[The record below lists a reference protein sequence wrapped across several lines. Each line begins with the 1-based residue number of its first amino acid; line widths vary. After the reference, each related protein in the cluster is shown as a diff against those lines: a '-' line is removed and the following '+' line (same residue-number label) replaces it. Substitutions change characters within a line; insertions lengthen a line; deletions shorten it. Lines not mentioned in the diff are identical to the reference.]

1 MWNLHCE
8 YTSQV
13 FWCAVWVGGHSF
25 KLAHLLGLHACFL
38 YLVSFFTFLSFFS
51 FLYLF
56 MFVFFAA
63 SDVHQQQGHAWVPGQ
78 VNLVENT

>member
-38 YLVSFFTFLSFFS
+38 DLVSFFYFLVILLFS
-51 FLYLF
+51 VFVHVCLF
-56 MFVFFAA
+56 CCISCA
-63 SDVHQQQGHAWVPGQ
+63 SAGACVGIGPSQFS
-78 VNLVENT
+78 